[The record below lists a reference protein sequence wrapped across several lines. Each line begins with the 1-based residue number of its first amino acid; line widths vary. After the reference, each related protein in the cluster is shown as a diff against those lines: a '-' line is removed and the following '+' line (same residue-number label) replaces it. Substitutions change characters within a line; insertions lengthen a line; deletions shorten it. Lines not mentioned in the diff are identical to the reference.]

1 VGLVAR
7 HLEANGI
14 PTVTFT
20 CARDITEAVRPPRS
34 VFVDYPL
41 GSTCGR
47 PFDPANQRAVILAG
61 LRLLETG
68 RTPGEIVDLPYVWSE
83 DETWKRLIFSP
94 EQPFLRP
101 NGQTPGAGDVGR
113 LSRSVRNVS
122 HDPSLPGGLRRE
134 AITRPRAK

>member
-14 PTVTFT
+14 PTVTFS
-20 CARDITEAVRPPRS
+20 CARDITEAVLPPRS
-34 VFVDYPL
+34 VFLDFPL

-47 PFDPANQRAVILAG
+47 PNDSANQRAVLLAG

-68 RTPGEIVDLPYVWSE
+68 RTPGEIVDLPFVWSA

-94 EQPFLRP
+94 EQPFLTDEAEARR
-101 NGQTPGAGDVGR
+101 QAGLDAAR
-113 LSRSVRNVS
+113 QAKQKTKAT
-122 HDPSLPGGLRRE
+122 LPD
-134 AITRPRAK
+134 

>member
-14 PTVTFT
+14 PTVTFS
-20 CARDITEAVRPPRS
+20 CARDITQSVRPPRS
-34 VFVDYPL
+34 VFLDYPL

-47 PFDPANQRAVILAG
+47 PHDPANQRAVLLAG

-68 RTPGEIVDLPYVWSE
+68 RTPGEIVDLPFVWSA

-94 EQPFLRP
+94 EQPFLSDEAEARR
-101 NGQTPGAGDVGR
+101 QAGLDAA
-113 LSRSVRNVS
+113 
-122 HDPSLPGGLRRE
+122 RE
-134 AITRPRAK
+134 AKRKARATLPD

>member
-14 PTVTFT
+14 PTVTFS

-34 VFVDYPL
+34 VFVVYPL

-47 PFDPANQRAVILAG
+47 PFDPANQRAVLLAG

-68 RTPGEIVDLPYVWSE
+68 RTPGEIVDLPYVWSA
-83 DETWKRLIFSP
+83 DETWKQLIVSP
-94 EQPFLRP
+94 EQPFLSDEAEARR
-101 NGQTPGAGDVGR
+101 QAGLD
-113 LSRSVRNVS
+113 
-122 HDPSLPGGLRRE
+122 
-134 AITRPRAK
+134 AARAGKRKAKATAPD

>member
-83 DETWKRLIFSP
+83 DETRKRLIFSP
-94 EQPFLRP
+94 EQPFLSDEAEARR
-101 NGQTPGAGDVGR
+101 QAGLDAAR
-113 LSRSVRNVS
+113 
-122 HDPSLPGGLRRE
+122 
-134 AITRPRAK
+134 TAKRQAQATSAD

>member
-14 PTVTFT
+14 PTVTFS

-47 PFDPANQRAVILAG
+47 PFDPPNQRAVLLAG

-68 RTPGEIVDLPYVWSE
+68 RTPGEIVDLPHVWSV
-83 DETWKRLIFSP
+83 DETWKRLIFSS
-94 EQPFLRP
+94 EQPFLSEEAEARR
-101 NGQTPGAGDVGR
+101 QAGLDAA
-113 LSRSVRNVS
+113 
-122 HDPSLPGGLRRE
+122 RE
-134 AITRPRAK
+134 AKRAAKSTSPD